1 MPDVGVL
8 NLQIHDDSAKAA
20 EGLNRLAT
28 SLKRVQ
34 TAIGNGL
41 KLGGIANN
49 LTRINTAL
57 EKAIPEESIQNLER
71 LAAAIDKINSA
82 GGINI
87 KGIKN
92 AAKSLDA
99 ERIEKS
105 VNAGGIESIEQTFER
120 VEQRIEEINNGIDS
134 FNRAA
139 ESTNQIIQ
147 NMGWSAGGIA
157 EQFRQAFE
165 AWNTVRM
172 SGALGSGQ
180 YDLSTQGPQTDG
192 WAHIGE
198 NFVQAEYTITDAI
211 GRISGDVDDMSQRF
225 LTNESEITEQAVS
238 AASETTNAETQVN
251 ETLEEQLRLRR
262 ESLDLANQQRLENN
276 YEAFRDLYMNG
287 GDTWKQNV
295 QDMYGF
301 TGTAIEQGE
310 TYAEALAITMREVNE
325 YVDQFI
331 ASMNQPAGNMLRD
344 TIDQAL
350 GIGREFKNAQESAS
364 VLKNVSD
371 IPQSMNA
378 VGESFNQTGSK
389 STILTENLTDL
400 DRELKEKKTD
410 ATGAAS
416 AFKQFREG
424 IGNLISPLTGLIK
437 QFARIAKYR
446 MLRAV
451 IKQITE
457 GFKEGVE
464 NYYRYSAAI
473 KNGFSDAMDSAAS
486 SLAQMKNSI
495 GAAAAPLIRELI
507 PYLQQ
512 AVNWFIN
519 VVNYANQFIALM
531 RGQSTWSRATERNA
545 KAFDDVKKS
554 ATGASAAVKDLL
566 ADWDELN
573 IIQSDT
579 GTTGGGGTGTKAME
593 DYLGMFEEVGKF
605 DNQLKALMESVEK
618 RFGSVWNMVKEIGVA
633 LLGWKISEAFT
644 GILGTLGALV
654 ATGAIIDLVF
664 KISQTFTDTY
674 LKTGN
679 VGWLVGDVL
688 TTIIGATL
696 AKKVLTTV
704 LGGEA
709 ASIAIPLTFAV
720 SAAATITALLED
732 TDVSALDEKS
742 IASAITAALEGGTA
756 AGYLAHMAGA
766 TLGESLLGGVAATL
780 ITFGVAIGLKAI
792 KDTVD
797 TRDISK
803 DTIKADLLSAGTIG
817 GGLAIAAAV
826 AGGTAGTIVLAGGAG
841 AIATFGL
848 LIGIEALIAK
858 DKPKKVMWGESN
870 LTSEQISAWV
880 NEKMYNINVTATV
893 KKINTVIE
901 DNEKLRKDIAE
912 QMTDV
917 TTDLNIIK
925 LGLATNDTY
934 TSLKNSVFGENGDG
948 GVIGKLKTY
957 AEQQK
962 TTIKTSMTLIPIIN
976 ENGEQDEK
984 QTAEYLKAG
993 LTGWTEVEQYMTA
1006 IGNDLSNA
1014 LKEGSKN
1021 GLKGYD
1027 DELIAEL
1034 TDKLTKVQQAITGA
1048 QLSSTATGNLMENI
1062 SNLSQKNAKSIID
1075 EYAKYQDEL
1084 KEGYNNILKEELAS
1098 FQSLEAFYLARGE
1111 EGDDKLA
1118 AYYHERV
1125 ESLMAMWNDRL
1136 AKGVESASGTGKEV
1150 IVNALKELLM
1160 LSPDDIKNANALSDE
1175 GVRTLFG
1182 GLEVAI
1188 RNSDMQNTPEVKKAF
1203 QYYLDEI
1210 LKASLTDADYEI
1222 VSGALGSGLLNY
1234 TDLFSQET
1242 IDALLSQ
1249 WRGDNNP
1256 YKLAVQSAWA
1266 EMIQDALGQNETT
1279 EAPETTI
1286 EMPVVLTPDFRTDE
1300 AGVELE
1306 YETEKPKTTGKIWT
1320 TKDLTASTG
1329 ARSGVYYN
1337 NNANSQPT
1345 EIVVKEDNSQQQAN
1359 VTSGV
1364 KSGTGDLLS
1373 ALRSILDVAQ
1383 AINRK
1388 DFTVNINPT
1397 SMLGRVNSKSREQL
1411 AVVTGE
1417 SVVG

>member
-8 NLQIHDDSAKAA
+8 NLQIQDDSAKAA

-34 TAIGNGL
+34 RAIGNGL
-41 KLGGIANN
+41 KLSGIANN

-57 EKAIPEESIQNLER
+57 EKAIPEESIKNLER
-71 LAAAIDKINSA
+71 LAAAIDKINAS

-87 KGIKN
+87 KGIKD
-92 AAKSLDA
+92 AAKPLDA
-99 ERIEKS
+99 EKITRS
-105 VNAGGIESIEQTFER
+105 VNAGGAESIENAFER
-120 VEQRIEEINNGIDS
+120 VEQRVEEINGGMEN
-134 FNRAA
+134 FNRTA
-139 ESTNQIIQ
+139 ESANQIVQ
-147 NMGWSAGGIA
+147 NMGWSAGDMA
-157 EQFRQAFE
+157 EQFRQAFD
-165 AWNTVRM
+165 AWNSVRM

-180 YDLSTQGPQTDG
+180 YDLSNQGPQAGG
-192 WAHIGE
+192 WAKIGE

-211 GRISGDVDDMSQRF
+211 GRINGDVDGMSQRF
-225 LTNESEITEQAVS
+225 MTAGSEITEQAVS
-238 AASETTNAETQVN
+238 AAMETANAETQVN

-262 ESLDLANQQRLENN
+262 EALDLANQQRLENN
-276 YEAFRDLYMNG
+276 YESFRELYMNG

-325 YVDQFI
+325 YVDRFI
-331 ASMNQPAGNMLRD
+331 ESMNQPAGTLFRD
-344 TIDQAL
+344 SIDQAL
-350 GIGREFKNAQESAS
+350 GIGREFKSAQESAS
-364 VLKNVSD
+364 ILKNVSD
-371 IPQSMNA
+371 IPGSMNS
-378 VGESFNQTGSK
+378 VGEAFNQAGNR
-389 STILTENLTDL
+389 STILTENLEDL

-410 ATGAAS
+410 ATGAAA
-416 AFKQFREG
+416 AFGRFKDG
-424 IGNLISPLTGLIK
+424 INNLMSPLTGLVK

-451 IKQITE
+451 LKQIAE

-464 NYYRYSAAI
+464 NYYRYSQAI
-473 KNGFSDAMDSAAS
+473 SSSFAPAMDSAAS
-486 SLAQMKNSI
+486 SLLQMKNSI
-495 GAAAAPLIRELI
+495 GAAAAPLIMELI

-512 AVNWFIN
+512 VVSWFITAI
-519 VVNYANQFIALM
+519 NYANQLIALL
-531 RGQSTWSRATERNA
+531 RGQSSWSRATERSA
-545 KAFDDVKKS
+545 KAFDGVKKS
-554 ATGASAAVKDLL
+554 VGGAAAAMKDLL

-573 IIQSDT
+573 IIQSES
-579 GTTGGGGTGTKAME
+579 GGGGGGGGTKAME

-605 DNQLKALMESVEK
+605 DNEIKALIDSIEK
-618 RFGSVWNMVKEIGVA
+618 RFGSVWNLAKEIGVA
-633 LLGWKISEAFT
+633 LLGWKVSNAFA
-644 GILGTLGALV
+644 GVLGTLGALV
-654 ATGAIIDLVF
+654 SAGAIIDLVF
-664 KISQTFTDTY
+664 KISQVFTDTY
-674 LKTGN
+674 LETGN

-688 TTIIGATL
+688 ETIIGATL
-696 AKKVLTTV
+696 AKKVLTKV
-704 LGGEA
+704 LGGELA
-709 ASIAIPLTFAV
+709 ELAIPLTFAI
-720 SAAATITALLED
+720 SAGATITALLED

-742 IASAITAALEGGTA
+742 IAASITAALEGGTA
-756 AGYLAHMAGA
+756 AGYLAHIAGA
-766 TLGESLLGGVAATL
+766 TLGESLLGGAAGTL
-780 ITFGVAIGLKAI
+780 VTFGVAIGLKAV
-792 KDTVD
+792 KDVID
-797 TRDISK
+797 TGDI
-803 DTIKADLLSAGTIG
+803 TEETLKADLLASGAIG

-925 LGLATNDTY
+925 LGLATDDTY
-934 TSLKNSVFGENGDG
+934 TSLRNSVFGENGDG

-1160 LSPDDIKNANALSDE
+1160 LSPDDIKNANALSDK
-1175 GVRTLFG
+1175 GVQTLMG

-1256 YKLAVQSAWA
+1256 YKLALQSAWA

-1300 AGVELE
+1300 AGVEVE

-1329 ARSGVYYN
+1329 ARSGVYYG
-1337 NNANSQPT
+1337 NNANNQPQ

-1364 KSGTGDLLS
+1364 KSGTGDLLG
-1373 ALRSILDVAQ
+1373 ALRSILEVAQ

-1397 SMLGRVNSKSREQL
+1397 SAFGRMTSNSQKKY
-1411 AVVTGE
+1411 AMVTGE
-1417 SVVG
+1417 EVIS